1 MTDAWSSTFY
11 HVKKPCFPA
20 SYIAESS
27 SQPAQS
33 ALHNLAFSFG
43 SPTSAGGR
51 KASVASPNPHSGST
65 IAAELPC
72 CCGCRPNSVQKLRR
86 AEKGAQSKKER
97 LKKVGSTCIPLASLD
112 RLSDV
117 IMCDQFKL
125 VLLGKV
131 TGHPGQASIDRDC
144 PRMKRLWVNETN

>member
-65 IAAELPC
+65 IGASGQTGSSAMPHFHLPA
-72 CCGCRPNSVQKLRR
+72 N
-86 AEKGAQSKKER
+86 
-97 LKKVGSTCIPLASLD
+97 
-112 RLSDV
+112 
-117 IMCDQFKL
+117 
-125 VLLGKV
+125 
-131 TGHPGQASIDRDC
+131 
-144 PRMKRLWVNETN
+144 